1 MKNGVYLTL
10 AALCAV
16 LGLFFTF
23 ALVGYNFLGLCFFA
37 LMTLIMVFW
46 GLKALKKRHEKAARG
61 LKTALLVVLAVLF
74 IAAAVTEGYVV
85 SKAAGDAVGE
95 KYAIVLGA
103 GVNGT
108 VPSLSLA
115 KRLEAALAFA
125 QDEPEA
131 VLILSGGQGNGED
144 ISEAQCMFEWL
155 TARGVAPER
164 LRLEDRSTSTKE
176 NLTFSREILKDLGAE
191 EERVCL
197 ITAGYH
203 LARAGLMAEDLGYRS
218 VAPLAAPAAYPFLE
232 LNYYL
237 REIPAIW
244 WYLLN
249 R

>member
-1 MKNGVYLTL
+1 MKNGAYLVLT
-10 AALCAV
+10 ALCV
-16 LGLFFTF
+16 VMGLFFNF

-37 LMTLIMVFW
+37 LAALIAVFW

-61 LKTALLVVLAVLF
+61 LKTALLIALAVFFL
-74 IAAAVTEGYVV
+74 AAAVTEGYIV
-85 SKAAGDAVGE
+85 SKAGGDGAGERYAV
-95 KYAIVLGA
+95 VLGA

-108 VPSLSLA
+108 VPSLSLH

-125 QDEPEA
+125 QREPEA
-131 VLILSGGQGNGED
+131 ILILSGGRGPGED
-144 ISEAQCMFEWL
+144 ISEARCMFDWL
-155 TARGVAPER
+155 TARGVDPER
-164 LRLEDRSTSTKE
+164 LRLEERSTSTRE
-176 NLTFSREILKDLGAE
+176 NLTFSREILKDMGAE
-191 EERVCL
+191 NQRVCL

-203 LARAGLMAEDLGYRS
+203 LARAGLMAEDLGYPE

-244 WYLLN
+244 VYLLG

>member
-1 MKNGVYLTL
+1 MKNGAYLVLT
-10 AALCAV
+10 ALCV
-16 LGLFFTF
+16 VMGLFFSF
-23 ALVGYNFLGLCFFA
+23 ALVGYSFLGLCFFA
-37 LMTLIMVFW
+37 LAALIVAFW
-46 GLKALKKRHEKAARG
+46 GLKALKKRHEKAAKG
-61 LKTALLVVLAVLF
+61 LKTALLIVLTVLF
-74 IAAAVTEGYVV
+74 VAAAVTEGYIV
-85 SKAAGDAVGE
+85 SKAAGDTGGE

-108 VPSLSLA
+108 VPSLSLS

-131 VLILSGGQGNGED
+131 VLILSGGQGPGED
-144 ISEAQCMFEWL
+144 VSEAQCMFDWL
-155 TARGVAPER
+155 TARGVDPER
-164 LRLEDRSTSTKE
+164 LKLEERSTDTRE

-191 EERVCL
+191 NARVCL

-203 LARAGLMAEDLGYRS
+203 LARAGLMAEDLGYTE
-218 VAPLAAPAAYPFLE
+218 VVPLAAPAAYPFLE